1 MCKNRDFVCIKKRI
15 MNVTLCFYVLQCS
28 WAPCEKYNL
37 ADASSCQLL
46 SQTKCKWLTRPLILL
61 QCVNVSLHKIYCL
74 VVEASLQL
82 VFEFLRSPP
91 SFSSH
96 RAVCCF
102 IAFFS
107 FNKNSFPLADQQL
120 MYHLDTTSAT
130 RPPFNREAWS
140 PENTLSLS
148 LSLTVSLTPTLYI
161 LFTSRWFNSPASV
174 PAVHPPRRQAGEYPH
189 HQTPSHQT
197 LWLWVRQD
205 SQWVFNKQLLYMWHR
220 HLLDSAVPAC
230 YIEGCRCGEWV

>member
-148 LSLTVSLTPTLYI
+148 LSHCLSHTDPLYSLHLTLI
-161 LFTSRWFNSPASV
+161 
-174 PAVHPPRRQAGEYPH
+174 
-189 HQTPSHQT
+189 
-197 LWLWVRQD
+197 
-205 SQWVFNKQLLYMWHR
+205 
-220 HLLDSAVPAC
+220 
-230 YIEGCRCGEWV
+230 